1 MRRQSALLVALAAL
15 AAPVSVTSAQSATTS
30 TAGALAAHVVLA
42 QLPPDSLVRARRYA
56 TWLLTARSD
65 SLYAS
70 LDSTS
75 RRQFGSVSVFDDIA
89 ADLAI
94 RAGAEEHV
102 VQERWVNR
110 LGKRQYWRTS
120 KYSAADEPM
129 MVRFVILPTG
139 ELAGIGVNL
148 QSQAPPTDP

>member
-1 MRRQSALLVALAAL
+1 MRRQLALLVALAAL
-15 AAPVSVTSAQSATTS
+15 AAPVSVSTAQSATS
-30 TAGALAAHVVLA
+30 PAAAAPAAHARLA
-42 QLPPDSLVRARRYA
+42 QLSPDSLERARRYA

-75 RRQFGSVSVFDDIA
+75 RRQFGSVSVFDEIA

-102 VQERWVNR
+102 IEERWVNR

-120 KYSAADEPM
+120 KYSGADEPM
-129 MVRFVILPTG
+129 IVRLVILPTG
-139 ELAGIGVNL
+139 ELAGVGLNPR
-148 QSQAPPTDP
+148 SQAPPTDP

>member
-1 MRRQSALLVALAAL
+1 MRRQLVLLVAVAAL
-15 AAPVSVTSAQSATTS
+15 AAPVRASSGQSAAPAA
-30 TAGALAAHVVLA
+30 AGAPAPHVKLA
-42 QLPPDSLVRARRYA
+42 QLSTDSLERARRYA
-56 TWLLTARSD
+56 TWLLTSRSD

-75 RRQFGSVSVFDDIA
+75 RRQFGSASVFDEIA

-94 RAGAEEHV
+94 RAGAEERV
-102 VQERWVNR
+102 MEERWVNR

-129 MVRFVILPTG
+129 MLRLVILPTG
-139 ELAGIGVNL
+139 ELAGVGLNP

>member
-1 MRRQSALLVALAAL
+1 MRRQLALLLALASL
-15 AAPVSVTSAQSATTS
+15 AAPSVSAAQSAAPS
-30 TAGALAAHVVLA
+30 IASAASHTRLA
-42 QLPPDSLVRARRYA
+42 QLPPDSLERARRYA
-56 TWLLTARSD
+56 AWLLTSRSD

-70 LDSTS
+70 LDSVG
-75 RRQFGSVSVFDDIA
+75 RRQFGSVSVFDEIA

-94 RAGAEEHV
+94 RAGAEERV
-102 VQERWVNR
+102 VEERWVNR

-129 MVRFVILPTG
+129 MLRLVMLPTG
-139 ELAGIGVNL
+139 ELAGVGVNP